1 MSGRPNFSDVVKRY
15 GAELVIVFVG
25 VYAAFWVDNYRDQK
39 RDAERTVQIVQTLH
53 ADLQDFVTTSRVF
66 DERIASALDRWE
78 AASINGE
85 RPPPYAF
92 RVDRSETPPM
102 SVWQAVS
109 QSSLVELLE
118 PSLLFDL
125 GFFYSE
131 VEGVGVKF
139 VRYSAFTDEFVLP
152 GLRRGADWFYDDS
165 TGDLE
170 PEFAAHMDRLREYQ
184 GDMRVLTGWA
194 ECLIARL
201 EAPQNESGSCRPT
214 AEGLR

>member
-1 MSGRPNFSDVVKRY
+1 MSGRPGFSGAVTRY

-53 ADLQDFVTTSRVF
+53 EDLLDFVATSRIF
-66 DERIASALDRWE
+66 DERIVSGLDGWE
-78 AASINGE
+78 AARVNGE
-85 RPPPYAF
+85 RPPPYVL
-92 RVDRSETPPM
+92 RVDRSETPPI

-139 VRYSAFTDEFVLP
+139 VRYSEFTDEFVLP
-152 GLRRGADWFYDDS
+152 GLKRGADWFYDDS
-165 TGDLE
+165 TGDLK

-184 GDMRVLTGWA
+184 GDMRVLAGWA
-194 ECLIARL
+194 ECLIERL
-201 EAPQNESGSCRPT
+201 EAPQMESRSCRPT
-214 AEGLR
+214 AGGLR

>member
-1 MSGRPNFSDVVKRY
+1 MSRRHDIRGSVKRY

-53 ADLQDFVTTSRVF
+53 ADLQDFVTTSRIF
-66 DERIASALDRWE
+66 DERIVSGLDAWE
-78 AASINGE
+78 AARANGE
-85 RPPPYAF
+85 RPPPF
-92 RVDRSETPPM
+92 VLRVERSETPPI
-102 SVWQAVS
+102 SVWEAVS

-139 VRYSAFTDEFVLP
+139 LRYSEFADEFVLP
-152 GLRRGADWFYDDS
+152 GTKRDSGWFYNDA
-165 TGDLE
+165 GDQLK

-184 GDMRVLTGWA
+184 QDSRVMTEWA
-194 ECLIARL
+194 ECLIERL
-201 EAPQNESGSCRPT
+201 EARQTESRSCRPK
-214 AEGLR
+214 AGGFR

>member
-1 MSGRPNFSDVVKRY
+1 VSRRPDFPGVFKRY

-53 ADLQDFVTTSRVF
+53 TDLQDFVATSRIF
-66 DERIASALDRWE
+66 DERIASGLDAWE
-78 AASINGE
+78 AARANGE
-85 RPPPYAF
+85 RPPPYVF
-92 RVDRSETPPM
+92 RVDRSETPPI

-139 VRYSAFTDEFVLP
+139 VRYSQFTDEFVLP
-152 GLRRGADWFYDDS
+152 GLKRGAEWFYDDS

-170 PEFAAHMDRLREYQ
+170 PEFAAHMDRLREYRE
-184 GDMRVLTGWA
+184 DMRVLSGWA
-194 ECLIARL
+194 ECLIGRL
-201 EAPQNESGSCRPT
+201 EARQMKGGSCRPT
-214 AEGLR
+214 AGGFR